1 MNLSKD
7 VRILL
12 ERALRFARKNR
23 YIYLT
28 PEMLLL
34 ILLEEESF
42 REAVD
47 LCGGD
52 IDALIKDLKGYLE
65 EYVDRGNGKNPEISE
80 ALSEAL
86 NMAGQSAYNSGNREI
101 MTRHLI
107 HGMFGLKNSY
117 AVYYLKKQ
125 GVEETDLLQESLWRL
140 PWPLPIRGEKSGAI
154 RP

>member
-65 EYVDRGNGKNPEISE
+65 EYVDQGNGENPEISE

-107 HGMFGLKNSY
+107 HGMFGLKKNRALRRRTFCRSLQRRM
-117 AVYYLKKQ
+117 AGQKQ
-125 GVEETDLLQESLWRL
+125 KRRPRAPGSSL
-140 PWPLPIRGEKSGAI
+140 PPA
-154 RP
+154 

>member
-80 ALSEAL
+80 NRKIGYLMRVGSKMSIL
-86 NMAGQSAYNSGNREI
+86 NLNA
-101 MTRHLI
+101 
-107 HGMFGLKNSY
+107 K
-117 AVYYLKKQ
+117 V
-125 GVEETDLLQESLWRL
+125 
-140 PWPLPIRGEKSGAI
+140 PIFI
-154 RP
+154 